1 MRQIVIAF
9 ALLLLLAE
17 AAFSATIYGT
27 IYDYS
32 LEKAKNAMVK
42 IDTVPKQVY
51 VSKNGSYAFDIPP
64 GLYIIEA
71 KQYSGSLLKASAREN
86 ITIKYNGSYVLDLIL
101 FPNIEEGLEEDINIG
116 SLFEDENFKAGGFVL
131 ALLILAAV
139 GALLFVLHRNKAKKS
154 ESMHAENESYGEQ
167 DLEKIIRI
175 LKDEGGRT
183 TQKHIRKE
191 MPFSEA
197 KISLMI
203 AELEHKGIIE
213 KIKRGRGNIIILK
226 KP

>member
-1 MRQIVIAF
+1 MKNVAIMAVM
-9 ALLLLLAE
+9 LLLLIATVS
-17 AAFSATIYGT
+17 AATIYGT

-32 LEKAKNAMVK
+32 LEKAKNAMVE
-42 IDTVPKQVY
+42 INTVPKQVY

-64 GLYIIEA
+64 GGYIIEA
-71 KQYSGSLLKASAREN
+71 KQYAGSLLKASAREN

-101 FPNIEEGLEEDINIG
+101 FPNVEEGLEEDINIG
-116 SLFEDENFKAGGFVL
+116 SLFEDENLKAGGFVF

-139 GALLFVLHRNKAKKS
+139 AALLFVLHRNKAKKP
-154 ESMHAENESYGEQ
+154 ESVHAENESYGEQ

-183 TQKHIRKE
+183 TQKEIRKQ

-197 KISLMI
+197 KVSLMI

-213 KIKRGRGNIIILK
+213 KIKKGRGNIIILK
-226 KP
+226 K